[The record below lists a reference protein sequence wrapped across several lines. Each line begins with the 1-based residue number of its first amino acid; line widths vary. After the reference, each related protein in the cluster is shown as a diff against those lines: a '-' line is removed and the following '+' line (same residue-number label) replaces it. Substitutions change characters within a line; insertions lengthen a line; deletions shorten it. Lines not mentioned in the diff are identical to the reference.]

1 MLKPVVGVWIVIA
14 ICFASGQLYAGSLEQ
29 ELDYLFSEVEKSGCT
44 FIRNGSEHDSA
55 DAADHLRLKSRR
67 GKKYYDD
74 IDQFIDRLATKSS
87 WSGKAYSVQCPEQDE
102 QSSAEWLHGIM
113 ENYPPA
119 SQQQNS

>member
-1 MLKPVVGVWIVIA
+1 MLKPVVGVWIAIA
-14 ICFASGQLYAGSLEQ
+14 ICFASEQLYADTLEQ

-87 WSGKAYSVQCPEQDE
+87 WSGKAYSVQCPERDE
-102 QSSAEWLHGIM
+102 QSSAKWLHGIM

-119 SQQQNS
+119 SQEQSS